1 MAKEIKNEN
10 AEAIVEAISKTEQFF
25 KNYGKKLGTI
35 AGAVVVLI
43 LGFIIWKTF
52 VYAPAA
58 EEAKG
63 EMAYAEEQFRGGNF
77 EVAMNGDGNN
87 LGFAEVIDTYG
98 AKAGAA
104 AYFYAGV
111 CELQLGNWDLA
122 IKYLESYKGKDEILK
137 ARATAC
143 IGDAYVGLEEY
154 AKALTYF
161 EKAAAVVENMYAAG
175 YLLKAGMVAEK
186 LGENAKALGFYETI
200 KDQYPQSMEAY
211 EIDKYIGR
219 VQNK

>member
-25 KNYGKKLGTI
+25 KNYGKKLGII

-87 LGFAEVIDTYG
+87 LGFAEIIDTYG

-111 CELQLGNWDLA
+111 CELQLGNWESA
-122 IKYLESYKGKDEILK
+122 ISYLKNYKGKDAILK

-143 IGDAYVGLEEY
+143 IGDAYVALENYEE
-154 AKALTYF
+154 ALNYF
-161 EKAAAVVENMYAAG
+161 VKAAEVIDNMYAAD
-175 YLLKAGMVAEK
+175 YLLKAGVVAEK
-186 LGENAKALGFYETI
+186 LGQNEKALGFYNTI
-200 KDQYPQSMEAY
+200 KNKYPQSVAGY
-211 EIDKYIGR
+211 DIDKYIGR
-219 VQNK
+219 LQ

>member
-77 EVAMNGDGNN
+77 EVAMNGDGNS

-111 CELQLGNWDLA
+111 CELQLGNWESA
-122 IKYLESYKGKDEILK
+122 ISYLKNYKGKDAILK

-143 IGDAYVGLEEY
+143 IGDAYVALENYEE
-154 AKALTYF
+154 ALNYF
-161 EKAAAVVENMYAAG
+161 VKAAEVIDNMYAAD
-175 YLLKAGMVAEK
+175 YLLKAGVVAEK
-186 LGENAKALGFYETI
+186 LGQNEKALGFYNII
-200 KDQYPQSMEAY
+200 KNKYPQSVAGY
-211 EIDKYIGR
+211 DIDKYIGR
-219 VQNK
+219 LQ